1 MIGFIEFELLQGELS
16 IDEGGH
22 IIAAMGFERLVYHNQ
37 IAVIDS
43 YILHGISGDLG
54 IESGLGVLDEG
65 LVQVDGFGQIV
76 LGRTGK
82 ACLDAAVYIGKVQ
95 FRGEVGG
102 LDMQFYFFFHSVI
115 QLFSN
120 LKDLSLYEDN
130 NDSSWCYPVG
140 PLRYGQGIGY
150 RFTQVDNGISEEGGM
165 DHVWYAFPCGVKLFL
180 INFNAYSLIPNNESN
195 LWHNWFPRQKNL
207 AESTIPNLQM
217 DD

>member
-1 MIGFIEFELLQGELS
+1 MLDAGSDYAPHHELIVFVYADGLVVAVGRDEPGAMIGFIEFELLQGELS

-43 YILHGISGDLG
+43 YILHGISGYLG

-95 FRGEVGG
+95 FRCEVGG
-102 LDMQFYFFFHSVI
+102 LDM
-115 QLFSN
+115 
-120 LKDLSLYEDN
+120 
-130 NDSSWCYPVG
+130 
-140 PLRYGQGIGY
+140 
-150 RFTQVDNGISEEGGM
+150 
-165 DHVWYAFPCGVKLFL
+165 
-180 INFNAYSLIPNNESN
+180 
-195 LWHNWFPRQKNL
+195 
-207 AESTIPNLQM
+207 
-217 DD
+217 